1 MREDPLRLVGKT
13 IAEKYLVEGVV
24 GEGGFAL
31 VYRATHLL
39 WKRPVALKVFRAL
52 EHVSAADS
60 EHLLEA
66 FHQEGALLADLSE
79 RSAAIVQARD
89 VGELQTETGAKF
101 PYMVLE
107 WLEGATL
114 EEVLAR
120 EAAAGVPRR
129 TLVEA
134 MRLLQP
140 VADALDL
147 AHARGVAHRDVKPAN
162 VFVVGDARG
171 DDTTVKILDF
181 GIAKV
186 VSDAQRET
194 GGFAK
199 TAGKVSSFTPAYA
212 APEQFSRTYGA
223 TGPWTDVYALA
234 LVVVEVV
241 TGRAPLEGDDLVQLA
256 VAAADPARRPTP
268 RTLGVDLGIAADAVF
283 ARALA
288 VKPEERFST
297 AGELWKALAAALAP
311 GEPAGA
317 RVTRSATADTAL
329 APASS
334 VIAQTQAPAPASA
347 RDAAPPRS
355 ARSTRRAF
363 ALVIGA
369 IVVLGGAAAFVVPG
383 LLGRRKAP
391 TGRASGAGMPAPA
404 GSASA
409 GGARC
414 PAGMAAIPG
423 GPYFMGADDG
433 ATAERPAHPV
443 RIMPYCIDRLEVT
456 LDDYKSCSDTGECKR
471 AWMTNEWRGISR
483 KEHDAYDSL
492 CNATDSAGRAHHPIN
507 CVDWEMADRF
517 CKKRGKRLPT
527 EAEWEFAA
535 RGPDG
540 RRYPWGDEPPSELRL
555 NACGS
560 ECADWGKSH
569 QIDLPSM
576 YGASDGWANTA
587 PVGSLPKG
595 ASPYGVEDVVGNVW
609 EWVADWYGAYTKD
622 EIVDPRG
629 PAEGTERVIRGG
641 AWNGAEPSWV
651 RPTFRYKNK
660 PDERSHGIGMRCAK

>member
-1 MREDPLRLVGKT
+1 MRDDPLRLVGKT
-13 IAEKYLVEGVV
+13 IAEKYLVESVV

-60 EHLLEA
+60 KQLLEA

-89 VGELQTETGAKF
+89 VGELQTDGGARF

-114 EEVLAR
+114 EDVLVQ
-120 EAAAGVPRR
+120 EAAAGTPQR
-129 TLVEA
+129 TLAEA
-134 MRLLQP
+134 VRLLQP
-140 VADALDL
+140 IADALDL

-171 DDTTVKILDF
+171 TDTTVKILDF

-268 RTLGVDLGIAADAVF
+268 RTLGVDLGAAAEAVF

-288 VKPEERFST
+288 VKPEERYAT
-297 AGELWKALAAALAP
+297 AGEFWRALAGSDATSGSHA
-311 GEPAGA
+311 A
-317 RVTRSATADTAL
+317 RVTGSATATAV
-329 APASS
+329 APAAAAAAATLLDPEAAAR
-334 VIAQTQAPAPASA
+334 VAAPAP
-347 RDAAPPRS
+347 S
-355 ARSTRRAF
+355 ARSSRRPLL
-363 ALVIGA
+363 LVVAAAVIAG
-369 IVVLGGAAAFVVPG
+369 VAAAFVVPK
-383 LLGRRKAP
+383 LLRRDGAAA
-391 TGRASGAGMPAPA
+391 TGGASAAGIPAPA
-404 GSASA
+404 GSVSTAD
-409 GGARC
+409 ARC
-414 PAGMAAIPG
+414 PAGMLPVPG
-423 GPYFMGADDG
+423 GAYFMGADDG
-433 ATAERPAHPV
+433 ASAEKPAHAV
-443 RIMPYCIDRLEVT
+443 RIMPYCIDRFEATV
-456 LDDYKSCSDTGECKR
+456 DDYKSCSDVGDCKR
-471 AWMTNEWRGISR
+471 AWTTNEWRGITQKDR
-483 KEHDAYDSL
+483 DAYDPL
-492 CNATDSAGRAHHPIN
+492 CNATDPARRAKHPIN

-517 CKKRGKRLPT
+517 CKKRGKRLPS

-540 RRYPWGDEPPSELRL
+540 RRYPWGDEAPSELRL

-560 ECADWGKSH
+560 ECAEWGRAH

-576 YGASDGWANTA
+576 YAASDGWANTA
-587 PVGSLPKG
+587 PVGSFPKG

-609 EWVADWYGAYTKD
+609 EWVADWYGGYTKD
-622 EIVDPRG
+622 EITDPRG
-629 PAEGTERVIRGG
+629 PGEGTERVIRGG
-641 AWNGAEPSWV
+641 AWNGAEPTWV